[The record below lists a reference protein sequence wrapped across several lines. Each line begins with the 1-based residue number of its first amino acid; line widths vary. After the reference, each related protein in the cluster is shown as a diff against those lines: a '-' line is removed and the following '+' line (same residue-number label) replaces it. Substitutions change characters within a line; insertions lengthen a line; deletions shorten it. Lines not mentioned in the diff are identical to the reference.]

1 MDRNEL
7 NQYKNIWVYAE
18 QRQGKLT
25 PVVIELLGEG
35 RKLADVRGVKLNAIL
50 LGQDMDELAKELISY
65 GAETVYVA
73 DDALLKNYT
82 TDAYTKVIVDAV
94 HEIKPEIVLVGA
106 THIGRDLAPRIAS

>member
-35 RKLADVRGVKLNAIL
+35 RK
-50 LGQDMDELAKELISY
+50 
-65 GAETVYVA
+65 
-73 DDALLKNYT
+73 
-82 TDAYTKVIVDAV
+82 
-94 HEIKPEIVLVGA
+94 
-106 THIGRDLAPRIAS
+106 